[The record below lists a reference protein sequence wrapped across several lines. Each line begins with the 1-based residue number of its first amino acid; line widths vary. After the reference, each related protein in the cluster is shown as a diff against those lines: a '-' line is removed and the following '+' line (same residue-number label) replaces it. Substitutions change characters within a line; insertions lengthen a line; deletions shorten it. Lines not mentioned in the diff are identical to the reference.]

1 MAFEQDVDT
10 ITVPASADLSASQY
24 CFMYVDSN
32 GQLAVSSA
40 GGKMAGV
47 LQDKPSAAAA
57 PGALGYEGVT
67 KVRAGGTCTKGA
79 YAASDSAG
87 RAVDAVS
94 GDIAGGIFLSGTTA
108 ANDVVSMI
116 LMPQLGKV
124 W

>member
-1 MAFEQDVDT
+1 M
-10 ITVPASADLSASQY
+10 
-24 CFMYVDSN
+24 
-32 GQLAVSSA
+32 
-40 GGKMAGV
+40 
-47 LQDKPSAAAA
+47 AA